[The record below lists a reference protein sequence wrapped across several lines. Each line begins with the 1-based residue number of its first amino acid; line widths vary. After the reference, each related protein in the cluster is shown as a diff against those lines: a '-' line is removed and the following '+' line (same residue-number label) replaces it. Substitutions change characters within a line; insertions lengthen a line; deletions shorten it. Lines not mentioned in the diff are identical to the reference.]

1 MSNAIAH
8 VLKYKLEDGTW
19 VQIPVLFGDIYTA
32 YVEYCA
38 KHKIEPVDQTT
49 YYQTLGSLKELVDEF
64 AGNSENIKAVAEALS
79 GGVLPSNKGGL
90 GVSIGDGCDYPTL
103 QAALV
108 SLASVALT
116 TDLAAINT
124 SVAQKM
130 DKAAFASGTD
140 DPNDAD
146 LSEDVIY
153 YFQYKEE

>member
-1 MSNAIAH
+1 MSNATAH

-19 VQIPVLFGDIYTA
+19 VQIPVLFEDIYTA
-32 YVEYCA
+32 YVEYCDA
-38 KHKIEPVDQTT
+38 KNITPVDQNT
-49 YYQTLGSLKELVDEF
+49 YYQTLGSLKELVDRF
-64 AGNSENIKAVAEALS
+64 ADNSENIQAVADALS

-108 SLASVALT
+108 SLASVALAKDL
-116 TDLAAINT
+116 TDTNT
-124 SVAQKM
+124 SVSKKM
-130 DKAAFASGTD
+130 DKAAFASGSD

-146 LSEDVIY
+146 LSEDVVY